1 VAGETKSKAQEKRE
15 EQEAKNDIIAVMK
28 TPEGRRYVWRL
39 LEKAGVFRT
48 PYRGS
53 TNDTMVRIGNHSI
66 GVEIMTEIIDA
77 NAELYLLMQKEHY
90 ILDKPDE
97 PAKDEKNG

>member
-1 VAGETKSKAQEKRE
+1 MIETKSKAEEKRDA
-15 EQEAKNDIIAVMK
+15 QEAMNDVIAVMN
-28 TPEGRRYVWRL
+28 TPAGRRYIWRL

-53 TNDTMVRIGNHSI
+53 TNDTMVRIGNHSV
-66 GVEIMTEIIDA
+66 GVEIMTEVIEA

-90 ILDKPDE
+90 ILEVPDT
-97 PAKDEKNG
+97 DEIEKE

>member
-1 VAGETKSKAQEKRE
+1 MNETKSKADEKRE
-15 EQEAKNDIIAVMK
+15 AQEARNDVIAVMN

-53 TNDTMVRIGNHSI
+53 TNDTMLRIGTHSV
-66 GVEIMTEIIDA
+66 GVDIMTEIIDA

-97 PAKDEKNG
+97 PAKEDSND